1 MDKQALALFIPIV
14 ALLIPIVAIIGNIML
29 KIQKSK
35 EEEARLRSGDPAVLA
50 EVDEL
55 RNELQ
60 QVRGELTEVQE
71 RLDFTERMLTQQA
84 GVSRG
89 ADPR

>member
-14 ALLIPIVAIIGNIML
+14 ALMIPIVAIVGNIML

-35 EEEARLRSGDPAVLA
+35 EEEARLRSGDPTVLA

-55 RNELQ
+55 RQELQ

-71 RLDFTERMLTQQA
+71 RLDFTERMLT
-84 GVSRG
+84 SRTG
-89 ADPR
+89 GPRENA